1 MPGHAGTGGRD
12 VIFAWEQCKL
22 GDVFSFLKNST
33 LSRSELNYESGK
45 FKYIHYGDILTK
57 FGDITDTR
65 NFSVPFVTTPE
76 KVIRLE
82 KYFLQNGD
90 VVIADTAEDSMVG
103 KVTEIQN
110 PDPFPTVSGLHTI
123 PIRPNKEFAAGFLGH
138 YMNAPFYH
146 DQLFKLMQGVKVLS
160 LSKSAVIQT
169 KINSPSYCEQR
180 LISRMI
186 NLIDGTITLHE
197 EKKRQLERLKS
208 ALLQKMFADE
218 SGYPVVRFEG
228 FSDEWEE
235 RKLGDIAPLR
245 GGFAFKSSKFR
256 NTGVPIV
263 RISNI
268 LSSGEVGGDFAY
280 YDEQDKDD
288 KYILP
293 DKSAVLAMSGATT
306 GKVAILSQTD
316 YDKVY
321 QNQRVGYFQP
331 VDYID
336 YGFISTIVRSELF
349 MMQLES
355 VLVSGAQPNVSSEEI
370 DSFNFMI
377 PILVQEQQKIGQ
389 FFKQLDD
396 TIALHQQKINNIN
409 SVKKSLLQK
418 MFI

>member
-1 MPGHAGTGGRD
+1 M
-12 VIFAWEQCKL
+12 

-160 LSKSAVIQT
+160 LSKSAVIKT

-208 ALLQKMFADE
+208 ALLQKMFADK
-218 SGYPVVRFEG
+218 SGYPAIRFEG
-228 FSDEWEE
+228 FDKAWEE
-235 RKLGDIAPLR
+235 RKLKELGDIQTGNTPPTSDSDNYSLD
-245 GGFAFKSSKFR
+245 GVLWVTPTDIKSL
-256 NTGVPIV
+256 V
-263 RISNI
+263 ISNT
-268 LSSGEVGGDFAY
+268 A
-280 YDEQDKDD
+280 K
-288 KYILP
+288 K
-293 DKSAVLAMSGATT
+293 
-306 GKVAILSQTD
+306 LSQVGVTKARIAKAGSILVTSIASIGKNTLLRMD
-316 YDKVY
+316 AGF
-321 QNQRVGYFQP
+321 NQQINSLTPTSENDSYFLLTQSEKWSEKMKQIAASATMQI
-331 VDYID
+331 VNKTE
-336 YGFISTIVRSELF
+336 FSNISTYVP
-349 MMQLES
+349 
-355 VLVSGAQPNVSSEEI
+355 VHKEE
-370 DSFNFMI
+370 
-377 PILVQEQQKIGQ
+377 QEKIGS
-389 FFKQLDD
+389 FFKHLDD

>member
-1 MPGHAGTGGRD
+1 M
-12 VIFAWEQCKL
+12 
-22 GDVFSFLKNST
+22 GDAFSFLKNST

-90 VVIADTAEDSMVG
+90 VVIADAAEDSMVG

-110 PDPFPTVSGLHTI
+110 SAPFPTVSGLHTI

-169 KINSPSYCEQR
+169 KINFPSYCEQR

-208 ALLQKMFADE
+208 ALLQKMFADK
-218 SGYPVVRFEG
+218 SGYPPVRFEG
-228 FSDEWEE
+228 FSDKWE
-235 RKLGDIAPLR
+235 
-245 GGFAFKSSKFR
+245 
-256 NTGVPIV
+256 
-263 RISNI
+263 
-268 LSSGEVGGDFAY
+268 
-280 YDEQDKDD
+280 
-288 KYILP
+288 
-293 DKSAVLAMSGATT
+293 
-306 GKVAILSQTD
+306 
-316 YDKVY
+316 
-321 QNQRVGYFQP
+321 
-331 VDYID
+331 
-336 YGFISTIVRSELF
+336 
-349 MMQLES
+349 
-355 VLVSGAQPNVSSEEI
+355 
-370 DSFNFMI
+370 
-377 PILVQEQQKIGQ
+377 
-389 FFKQLDD
+389 
-396 TIALHQQKINNIN
+396 
-409 SVKKSLLQK
+409 
-418 MFI
+418 